1 MEEDKKKNE
10 QALDAVVDAGRV
22 QPNIVDNKTETDT
35 ADNIANKTESNTAD
49 ASTPEVG
56 KTDTAPVVNKADA
69 TPEVDKTGT
78 TEVDKTDSAPVDK
91 YDSAPA
97 DKYADGVKSW
107 QEAADY
113 YGYNPKEYMRPYDAS
128 YLDPGVKYIQDR
140 MAAIKSESDEER
152 KKRERREASR
162 KIIKSVGDGLSAI
175 ANLVLTDQG
184 APSMYDP
191 NTQGQMA
198 KYEQRLREAAANR
211 DKDNAERYKLLL
223 AANQLAEQ
231 RARLQAAGM
240 DAQRSLMTQA
250 NKDIQDKKMIPYKLA
265 ALEDEARAK
274 KAKADKAEID
284 AQYAPQVYADKHQVA
299 GSQAD
304 KNNRTGRGGGGGRKS
319 SGGGKRSGGSGS
331 GGKVT
336 RVEQSY
342 DEDTGK
348 KITVKKTMSEQE
360 YERQYGGQKDD
371 ITWYE

>member
-1 MEEDKKKNE
+1 MCALMEEEDKKKDE
-10 QALDAVVDAGRV
+10 QPLDAVVDAGTV
-22 QPNIVDNKTETDT
+22 QPNVDNKTEAGTV
-35 ADNIANKTESNTAD
+35 DNTANKTEVNAVDSSTA
-49 ASTPEVG
+49 SPEVK

-78 TEVDKTDSAPVDK
+78 TEVGKT
-91 YDSAPA
+91 DSAPA

-113 YGYNPKEYMRPYDAS
+113 YGYKPDEYMRPYDAS

-274 KAKADKAEID
+274 KAKADKAEIE
-284 AQYAPQVYADKHQVA
+284 AQYTPQVYEDKHQVA
-299 GSQAD
+299 GSQVK
-304 KNNRTGRGGGGGRKS
+304 KNDAAAKKS
-319 SGGGKRSGGSGS
+319 MRSGSGS
-331 GGKVT
+331 GGRRGSGSRGGGSKFNKTDWVHVQGVDNDEKYDYYVPKSEYFDDDDLDL
-336 RVEQSY
+336 VEM
-342 DEDTGK
+342 K
-348 KITVKKTMSEQE
+348 
-360 YERQYGGQKDD
+360 
-371 ITWYE
+371 

>member
-1 MEEDKKKNE
+1 MEEEDKKKNE
-10 QALDAVVDAGRV
+10 QALDAVVDAGAV
-22 QPNIVDNKTETDT
+22 QPNIVDNNKTETD
-35 ADNIANKTESNTAD
+35 AVDNTANKTEVNAVDTSTT
-49 ASTPEVG
+49 TPEVG
-56 KTDTAPVVNKADA
+56 KTDTTPVVNKTDA
-69 TPEVDKTGT
+69 TPEMDKTGT
-78 TEVDKTDSAPVDK
+78 NTEVDKT
-91 YDSAPA
+91 DSAPA

-231 RARLQAAGM
+231 RARLRAAGM

-274 KAKADKAEID
+274 KAKADKAEVE
-284 AQYAPQVYADKHQVA
+284 AQYTPQVYEDKHQVA
-299 GSQAD
+299 GSQVK
-304 KNNRTGRGGGGGRKS
+304 KNDAAAKKS
-319 SGGGKRSGGSGS
+319 MRSGSGS
-331 GGKVT
+331 GGRRGSRGGGSKFNKTDWVHVQGVDDNGEKYDYYVPKSEYFDDDDLDL
-336 RVEQSY
+336 VEM
-342 DEDTGK
+342 K
-348 KITVKKTMSEQE
+348 
-360 YERQYGGQKDD
+360 
-371 ITWYE
+371 

>member
-1 MEEDKKKNE
+1 MEEEDKKKNE
-10 QALDAVVDAGRV
+10 QALDAVVDAVTV
-22 QPNIVDNKTETDT
+22 QPNIVDNTETDT
-35 ADNIANKTESNTAD
+35 VDNTANKSEVNAVDTSTT
-49 ASTPEVG
+49 TPEVE
-56 KTDTAPVVNKADA
+56 KTDTAPVVDK
-69 TPEVDKTGT
+69 TGGTSEVDKTGT
-78 TEVDKTDSAPVDK
+78 TEVDKTDG
-91 YDSAPA
+91 APA

-274 KAKADKAEID
+274 KAKADKAEVE
-284 AQYAPQVYADKHQVA
+284 AQYTPQVYEDKHQVA
-299 GSQAD
+299 GSQVK
-304 KNNRTGRGGGGGRKS
+304 KNDAAAKKS
-319 SGGGKRSGGSGS
+319 MRSGSGS
-331 GGKVT
+331 GGRRGSRGGGSKFNKTDWVHVQGMDDNGEKYDYYVPKSEYFDDDDLDL
-336 RVEQSY
+336 VEM
-342 DEDTGK
+342 K
-348 KITVKKTMSEQE
+348 
-360 YERQYGGQKDD
+360 
-371 ITWYE
+371 

>member
-1 MEEDKKKNE
+1 MEEEDKKKNE
-10 QALDAVVDAGRV
+10 QALDAVVGAGAV
-22 QPNIVDNKTETDT
+22 QSNIVDNNTDT
-35 ADNIANKTESNTAD
+35 ADNIANKTEVNAVDTSTT
-49 ASTPEVG
+49 TPEVE
-56 KTDTAPVVNKADA
+56 KTDTAPVVDK
-69 TPEVDKTGT
+69 TGGTSEVDKTGAI
-78 TEVDKTDSAPVDK
+78 TEVDKT
-91 YDSAPA
+91 DSAPA

-113 YGYNPKEYMRPYDAS
+113 YGYDPKEYMRPYDAS

-274 KAKADKAEID
+274 KAKADKAEVE
-284 AQYAPQVYADKHQVA
+284 AQYTPQVYEDKHQVA
-299 GSQAD
+299 GSQVK
-304 KNNRTGRGGGGGRKS
+304 KNDAAANRSMRSGSGRGGR
-319 SGGGKRSGGSGS
+319 RGSGS
-331 GGKVT
+331 KFNKTDWVHVQGVDDNGEKYGYYVPKSEYLDDGDDDDLDL
-336 RVEQSY
+336 VEM
-342 DEDTGK
+342 K
-348 KITVKKTMSEQE
+348 
-360 YERQYGGQKDD
+360 
-371 ITWYE
+371 

>member
-1 MEEDKKKNE
+1 MEEEDKKKNE
-10 QALDAVVDAGRV
+10 QALDAVVDAGMV
-22 QPNIVDNKTETDT
+22 QPNIVDNNKTETDT
-35 ADNIANKTESNTAD
+35 ADNTANKTEVNTVD
-49 ASTPEVG
+49 TSTPEVG
-56 KTDTAPVVNKADA
+56 KTGTASVVNKTD
-69 TPEVDKTGT
+69 DKTGT
-78 TEVDKTDSAPVDK
+78 TEVDKTDGAPA
-91 YDSAPA
+91 DSAPA

-128 YLDPGVKYIQDR
+128 YLDPGVKYIRDR

-250 NKDIQDKKMIPYKLA
+250 NKDIQDKKMMPYKLA

-284 AQYAPQVYADKHQVA
+284 AQYTPQVYEDKHQVA
-299 GSQAD
+299 GSQVK
-304 KNNRTGRGGGGGRKS
+304 KNDAAAKKSMRSSSGGRRGGGSKFNKTDWVHVQGVDDNGEKYGYYVPKS
-319 SGGGKRSGGSGS
+319 EYLGDSDDDDLDL
-331 GGKVT
+331 
-336 RVEQSY
+336 VEM
-342 DEDTGK
+342 K
-348 KITVKKTMSEQE
+348 
-360 YERQYGGQKDD
+360 
-371 ITWYE
+371 

>member
-1 MEEDKKKNE
+1 MEEEDKKKDE
-10 QALDAVVDAGRV
+10 QALDAVVNAGTV
-22 QPNIVDNKTETDT
+22 QPNIVDNNKAETDT
-35 ADNIANKTESNTAD
+35 VDNTVNKTEANA
-49 ASTPEVG
+49 V
-56 KTDTAPVVNKADA
+56 DTS
-69 TPEVDKTGT
+69 TPEVDKVDGT
-78 TEVDKTDSAPVDK
+78 PQVNKT
-91 YDSAPA
+91 DSAPA

-113 YGYNPKEYMRPYDAS
+113 YGYDPKEYVRPYDAS

-240 DAQRSLMTQA
+240 EAQRTLMTQA

-274 KAKADKAEID
+274 KAKADKAEVE
-284 AQYAPQVYADKHQVA
+284 AQYTPQVYEDKHQVA
-299 GSQAD
+299 GSQVK
-304 KNNRTGRGGGGGRKS
+304 KNDAAANKSMRSGSGRSGRRGGGSR
-319 SGGGKRSGGSGS
+319 GGGSKFNKTDWVHVQGYDDNGEKYDYYEPKSEYFSDS
-331 GGKVT
+331 DDDELDL
-336 RVEQSY
+336 VEM
-342 DEDTGK
+342 K
-348 KITVKKTMSEQE
+348 
-360 YERQYGGQKDD
+360 
-371 ITWYE
+371 

>member
-1 MEEDKKKNE
+1 MEEEDKKKDE
-10 QALDAVVDAGRV
+10 QALDAVVNAGTV
-22 QPNIVDNKTETDT
+22 QPNIVDNNKTEADT
-35 ADNIANKTESNTAD
+35 ADNIANKTEVNTVD

-56 KTDTAPVVNKADA
+56 KTDTTPVVNKADA
-69 TPEVDKTGT
+69 TPEVDKVDGAPQ
-78 TEVDKTDSAPVDK
+78 VDKTDSD
-91 YDSAPA
+91 PA

-113 YGYNPKEYMRPYDAS
+113 YGYDPKEYMRPYDAS

-304 KNNRTGRGGGGGRKS
+304 KNNRTGRGGSGGKKS
-319 SGGGKRSGGSGS
+319 SGGGKRSGGGS

>member
-1 MEEDKKKNE
+1 MEEEDKKKNE
-10 QALDAVVDAGRV
+10 QALDAVVDAVTV
-22 QPNIVDNKTETDT
+22 QPNIVDNTETDT
-35 ADNIANKTESNTAD
+35 VDNTANKSEVNAVDTSTT
-49 ASTPEVG
+49 TPEVE
-56 KTDTAPVVNKADA
+56 KTDTAPVVDK
-69 TPEVDKTGT
+69 TGGTSEVDKTGT
-78 TEVDKTDSAPVDK
+78 TEVDKTDG
-91 YDSAPA
+91 APA

-113 YGYNPKEYMRPYDAS
+113 YGYDPKEYMRPYDAS

-274 KAKADKAEID
+274 KAKADKAEVE
-284 AQYAPQVYADKHQVA
+284 AQYTPQVYEDKHQVA
-299 GSQAD
+299 GSQVK
-304 KNNRTGRGGGGGRKS
+304 KNDAAAKKS
-319 SGGGKRSGGSGS
+319 MRSGSGS
-331 GGKVT
+331 GGRRGSRGGGSKFNKTDWVHVQGVDDNGEKYGYYVPKSEYFDDDDLDL
-336 RVEQSY
+336 VEM
-342 DEDTGK
+342 K
-348 KITVKKTMSEQE
+348 
-360 YERQYGGQKDD
+360 
-371 ITWYE
+371 

>member
-1 MEEDKKKNE
+1 MEEEDKKKNE

-35 ADNIANKTESNTAD
+35 ADNTANKTEVNAVDT
-49 ASTPEVG
+49 STG
-56 KTDTAPVVNKADA
+56 KTDTAPVVNKVDA

-78 TEVDKTDSAPVDK
+78 TEVDKTDSAP
-91 YDSAPA
+91 A
-97 DKYADGVKSW
+97 DKYTDGVKSW

-304 KNNRTGRGGGGGRKS
+304 KNDAAAKKS
-319 SGGGKRSGGSGS
+319 MRSGS
-331 GGKVT
+331 GGRRGSSSKFNKTDWVHVQGVDDNGEKYGYYVPKSEYLGDSDDDDLDL
-336 RVEQSY
+336 VEM
-342 DEDTGK
+342 K
-348 KITVKKTMSEQE
+348 
-360 YERQYGGQKDD
+360 
-371 ITWYE
+371 

>member
-1 MEEDKKKNE
+1 MEEEDKKKNE
-10 QALDAVVDAGRV
+10 QPLETVVDAGAV
-22 QPNIVDNKTETDT
+22 QPNIVDNNKTETGTVDKI
-35 ADNIANKTESNTAD
+35 ANVDNIANKTETGTVD
-49 ASTPEVG
+49 KIVSTPEVG
-56 KTDTAPVVNKADA
+56 KTDTAPVVNKADT
-69 TPEVDKTGT
+69 TPEVDKAGT
-78 TEVDKTDSAPVDK
+78 TEVDKTDSAP
-91 YDSAPA
+91 A
-97 DKYADGVKSW
+97 DKYADGVRSW

-274 KAKADKAEID
+274 KAKADKAEVE
-284 AQYAPQVYADKHQVA
+284 AQYTPQVYEDKHQVA
-299 GSQAD
+299 GSQVK
-304 KNNRTGRGGGGGRKS
+304 KNDAAANKSMRSGSGRGGRRGSRGGGSKFNKTDWVHVQGVDNDEKYDYYVPKS
-319 SGGGKRSGGSGS
+319 EYFDDDDLDL
-331 GGKVT
+331 
-336 RVEQSY
+336 VEM
-342 DEDTGK
+342 K
-348 KITVKKTMSEQE
+348 
-360 YERQYGGQKDD
+360 
-371 ITWYE
+371 

>member
-1 MEEDKKKNE
+1 MEEEDKKKNE
-10 QALDAVVDAGRV
+10 QALDAVVDAGTV
-22 QPNIVDNKTETDT
+22 QPNIVDDNKTETDT
-35 ADNIANKTESNTAD
+35 ADNIANKTEANTAD
-49 ASTPEVG
+49 TSTTTPEVG
-56 KTDTAPVVNKADA
+56 KTDTAPVVNKVDA
-69 TPEVDKTGT
+69 TPDVNKADTT
-78 TEVDKTDSAPVDK
+78 TEVDKTDG
-91 YDSAPA
+91 APA

-113 YGYNPKEYMRPYDAS
+113 YGYDPKEYMRPYDAS
-128 YLDPGVKYIQDR
+128 YLDPGVKYIRDR

-250 NKDIQDKKMIPYKLA
+250 NKDIQDKNMIPYKLA

-284 AQYAPQVYADKHQVA
+284 AEYAPQVYADKHQVA

-319 SGGGKRSGGSGS
+319 SGGGKRSGGGGS

>member
-10 QALDAVVDAGRV
+10 QALDAVVDAGTV
-22 QPNIVDNKTETDT
+22 QPNIVDNNKTKTDT
-35 ADNIANKTESNTAD
+35 ADNIANKTEVNAAD
-49 ASTPEVG
+49 TSTTTPEVK
-56 KTDTAPVVNKADA
+56 KTDTAPVVNKTDA

-78 TEVDKTDSAPVDK
+78 TTEVDKTDG
-91 YDSAPA
+91 APA
-97 DKYADGVKSW
+97 DKYANGVKSW

-113 YGYNPKEYMRPYDAS
+113 YGYDPKEYMRPYDAS

-274 KAKADKAEID
+274 KAKADKAEVE
-284 AQYAPQVYADKHQVA
+284 AQYTPQVYEDKHQVA
-299 GSQAD
+299 GSQVK
-304 KNNRTGRGGGGGRKS
+304 KNDAAANKSMRTGSGRGGRRGGGSR
-319 SGGGKRSGGSGS
+319 GGGSKFNKTDWVHVQGVDNDEKYDYYVPKSEYFDDGDDDDLDL
-331 GGKVT
+331 
-336 RVEQSY
+336 VEM
-342 DEDTGK
+342 K
-348 KITVKKTMSEQE
+348 
-360 YERQYGGQKDD
+360 
-371 ITWYE
+371 

>member
-1 MEEDKKKNE
+1 MEEEDKKKNE
-10 QALDAVVDAGRV
+10 QALDAVVDSGTV
-22 QPNIVDNKTETDT
+22 QPNIVDNNKTKTDT
-35 ADNIANKTESNTAD
+35 ADNTTNKTEVNAVD
-49 ASTPEVG
+49 ASTTTPEVG
-56 KTDTAPVVNKADA
+56 KTDAAPVVNKIDA

-78 TEVDKTDSAPVDK
+78 TEVDKTDG
-91 YDSAPA
+91 APA

-304 KNNRTGRGGGGGRKS
+304 KNNRTGRGGSGGRKS

>member
-1 MEEDKKKNE
+1 MEEEDKKKDE
-10 QALDAVVDAGRV
+10 QALDAVVDAGTV
-22 QPNIVDNKTETDT
+22 QPNIVDNNKTKTDT
-35 ADNIANKTESNTAD
+35 VDNTANKTESNAVNT
-49 ASTPEVG
+49 STTTPEVE
-56 KTDTAPVVNKADA
+56 KTDTAPVVDKTGG

-107 QEAADY
+107 QEAAGY
-113 YGYNPKEYMRPYDAS
+113 YGYDPKEYMRPYDAS
-128 YLDPGVKYIQDR
+128 YLDPGVKYIRDR

-274 KAKADKAEID
+274 KAKADKAEVE
-284 AQYAPQVYADKHQVA
+284 AQYTPQVYEDKHQVA
-299 GSQAD
+299 GSQVK
-304 KNNRTGRGGGGGRKS
+304 KNDAAAKKS
-319 SGGGKRSGGSGS
+319 MRSGS
-331 GGKVT
+331 GGRRGSRGGGSKFNKTDWV
-336 RVEQSY
+336 RVQGVDDNGEKY
-342 DEDTGK
+342 EYYVPK
-348 KITVKKTMSEQE
+348 SE
-360 YERQYGGQKDD
+360 YLGDD
-371 ITWYE
+371 DDLDLVEMK

>member
-1 MEEDKKKNE
+1 MCALMEEEDKKKNE
-10 QALDAVVDAGRV
+10 QALDAVVDAGMV
-22 QPNIVDNKTETDT
+22 QPNIVDNNKTETDT
-35 ADNIANKTESNTAD
+35 VGNTANKTEVNTVD
-49 ASTPEVG
+49 TSTPEVG
-56 KTDTAPVVNKADA
+56 KTGTASVVNKTD
-69 TPEVDKTGT
+69 DKTGT
-78 TEVDKTDSAPVDK
+78 TEVDKTDGV
-91 YDSAPA
+91 PA

-113 YGYNPKEYMRPYDAS
+113 YGYDPKEYMRPYDAS
-128 YLDPGVKYIQDR
+128 YLDPGVKYIRDR

-274 KAKADKAEID
+274 KAKADKAEVE
-284 AQYAPQVYADKHQVA
+284 AQYTPQVYEDKHQIA
-299 GSQAD
+299 GSQVK
-304 KNNRTGRGGGGGRKS
+304 KNDAAAKKS
-319 SGGGKRSGGSGS
+319 MRSGSGS
-331 GGKVT
+331 GGRRGGRGGGSKFNKTDWVHVQGGDDNGEKYGYYVPKSEYLGDGDDDDLDL
-336 RVEQSY
+336 VEM
-342 DEDTGK
+342 K
-348 KITVKKTMSEQE
+348 
-360 YERQYGGQKDD
+360 
-371 ITWYE
+371 

>member
-1 MEEDKKKNE
+1 MEEEDKKKDE
-10 QALDAVVDAGRV
+10 QALDAVVDTGTV
-22 QPNIVDNKTETDT
+22 QPNIVDNNKTEANTV
-35 ADNIANKTESNTAD
+35 DNIADKTEANTVG
-49 ASTPEVG
+49 ASTTTPEVG
-56 KTDTAPVVNKADA
+56 KTDATPVVNKADT
-69 TPEVDKTGT
+69 TPEVDKVDGT
-78 TEVDKTDSAPVDK
+78 PQVDKT
-91 YDSAPA
+91 DSAPA

-113 YGYNPKEYMRPYDAS
+113 YGYDPKEYVRPYDAS

-240 DAQRSLMTQA
+240 DAQRTLMSQA

-274 KAKADKAEID
+274 KAKADKAEVE
-284 AQYAPQVYADKHQVA
+284 AQYTPQVYEDKHQVA
-299 GSQAD
+299 GSQVK
-304 KNNRTGRGGGGGRKS
+304 KNDAAANKSMRSGSGRGGGSR
-319 SGGGKRSGGSGS
+319 GGGSKFNKTDWVHVQG
-331 GGKVT
+331 
-336 RVEQSY
+336 Y
-342 DEDTGK
+342 DDNGEKYDYYEPK
-348 KITVKKTMSEQE
+348 SE
-360 YERQYGGQKDD
+360 YFGDSDD
-371 ITWYE
+371 DE